1 MTILSQIIIANLIIS
16 LLSLSGI
23 FVIWFKE
30 AILQKILLILV
41 SLSAG
46 VLLGDALLHLIP
58 EAILKSGGDEKF
70 LTSIFLTV
78 IIGFLFFF
86 ILEQFLTWHHCH
98 QTIHNH
104 SIKPVS
110 ELILIGD
117 SIHNFIDGLAVAASF
132 LVSPTTGIATT
143 VAVLLHEVPQE
154 IGDFGVLIYGG
165 FHKNKALLANFL
177 SAVTAII
184 GGIVGFY
191 FFKDNNNIIIWL
203 LSFAA
208 GNFIY
213 ISSSDLIPEIKVQ
226 NGSKESIIHL
236 GFFLIGIFIMLALKF
251 Y

>member
-1 MTILSQIIIANLIIS
+1 MTILSQIIVANLIIS

-46 VLLGDALLHLIP
+46 VLLSDALLHLIP
-58 EAILKSGGDEKF
+58 EALLKSGGNEEYLTLVF
-70 LTSIFLTV
+70 LIV
-78 IIGFLFFF
+78 IIGYLFFF

-98 QTIHNH
+98 KTTHKH
-104 SIKPVS
+104 SIKPMS
-110 ELILIGD
+110 ELILFGD

-132 LVSPTTGIATT
+132 LISPITGVATI
-143 VAVLLHEVPQE
+143 VAVVLHEVPQE
-154 IGDFGVLIYGG
+154 IGDFGVLVYGG
-165 FHKNKALLANFL
+165 FNKNKALLANFL
-177 SAVTAII
+177 SAITAMI

-213 ISSSDLIPEIKVQ
+213 IASSDLIPEIKLQ

-236 GFFLIGIFIMLALKF
+236 GFFLIGILIMLALKF